1 LGGVLLAVHRPRRI
15 FVNPQFQAAAAAMLV
30 AVGAQYLVVDAE
42 GRVVGTLVT
51 DSAAT
56 SQMRVIGITN
66 APRTATPQQP
76 DKQTDR
82 TFHPDYSKALTPDQ
96 MTGAWQAELDR
107 INPPIVTGGG

>member
-1 LGGVLLAVHRPRRI
+1 
-15 FVNPQFQAAAAAMLV
+15 MLV

-51 DSAAT
+51 EGPVT

-66 APRTATPQQP
+66 APRAGTPAQP
-76 DKQTDR
+76 EKPVDR

-96 MTGAWQAELDR
+96 MTRAWQDELDR

>member
-1 LGGVLLAVHRPRRI
+1 
-15 FVNPQFQAAAAAMLV
+15 MLV

-51 DSAAT
+51 DSPVT

-66 APRTATPQQP
+66 APRAGTPQQP
-76 DKQTDR
+76 EKPADR
-82 TFHPDYSKALTPDQ
+82 TFHPDYSRALTPDQ
-96 MTGAWQAELDR
+96 MTRAWQDELDR

>member
-1 LGGVLLAVHRPRRI
+1 M
-15 FVNPQFQAAAAAMLV
+15 NPHFQAAAAALLV

-51 DSAAT
+51 DSPAA

-66 APRTATPQQP
+66 AARAGTPQQP
-76 DKQTDR
+76 DRQADR
-82 TFHPDYSKALTPDQ
+82 TFHPDYSRALTPDQ
-96 MTGAWQAELDR
+96 MTRAWQDELDR